1 MLGSLEGKKYT
12 TDWDGFFRLLPGFAT
27 VVGEEYLN
35 TIPIDDD
42 NTLINTEVFV
52 SITEDEVNV
61 SYSGYTHKIKL
72 FQLDQGLESRLKH
85 MLHNKIIKE
94 VLP

>member
-42 NTLINTEVFV
+42 NILINTVV
-52 SITEDEVNV
+52 NISITKDDLFVYFDNYN
-61 SYSGYTHKIKL
+61 YSTPL
-72 FQLDQGLESRLKH
+72 FQLDEEFFQRLKRLLSTH
-85 MLHNKIIKE
+85 EIRRIN
-94 VLP
+94 